1 MASLQITPALTAV
14 NKKEINDQQESL
26 KTPDWDTENKSKF
39 KTNTTFFTTTTKMV
53 AQTNTTQL
61 NKSKVLQNKIFQKH
75 ETL

>member
-1 MASLQITPALTAV
+1 M
-14 NKKEINDQQESL
+14 

-61 NKSKVLQNKIFQKH
+61 NQSKILQNTIF
-75 ETL
+75 